1 MIKPLGKVAVFL
13 GGRSRERVISLKSG
27 QAVACAL
34 REAGLDVVT
43 IDTANGFRSELK
55 RTPIDI
61 AFLALHGS
69 GGEDGTIQG
78 ILNEEHV
85 SYVGSDPEA
94 SALAFDKARSKELFE
109 RSGILTPPFDV
120 ITRSNWKK
128 ILELWKPPYVVKPVN
143 EGSSIGI
150 FFVEGARGA
159 LRRIEFHLKRYGRL
173 LIEEKIDGREFTV
186 GILGEEALPV
196 IELRPKRKFYDFK
209 AKYTKGLTD
218 YLVPAPISHEM
229 AQRLQSI
236 ALQAHSA
243 LGLRDMS
250 RADFKVD
257 EHGNPFI
264 LEVNSIPGFTETSL
278 LPKAA
283 EFIGISFTELCLRL
297 VELARRRKD
306 LIGVGDGKS

>member
-61 AFLALHGS
+61 AFLALHGL

-109 RSGILTPPFDV
+109 RSGIPTPPFDV

-196 IELRPKRKFYDFK
+196 IELRPKRPFYDYR
-209 AKYTKGLTD
+209 AKYTKGMTE
-218 YLVPAPISHEM
+218 YLVPAPIPAATAKKFQKM
-229 AQRLQSI
+229 ALTVHQI
-236 ALQAHSA
+236 
-243 LGLRDMS
+243 LGLRDFS
-250 RADFKVD
+250 RVD
-257 EHGNPFI
+257 MMTDAAGRRYI
-264 LEVNSIPGFTETSL
+264 LEANSIPGFTELSL

-283 EFIGISFTELCLRL
+283 KAAGISFDALCY
-297 VELARRRKD
+297 ELAHSAWRRK
-306 LIGVGDGKS
+306 INAKKKKV